1 MAIKK
6 KVTFTKL
13 FNSKANVDKAIAMLN
28 AGYTYYKVAKY
39 FNCDKSSVIA
49 LRKRKEKE
57 GVFLKKK
64 RTFTLTI
71 DLSDKPI
78 FYPPRDEVINEGK
91 SYSEYLETYIKE
103 RDKLHAKLM
112 KNAKKTIAQVRKQRI
127 KDGTDDDDIWN
138 F

>member
-13 FNSKANVDKAIAMLN
+13 FNSKVNVDKAISMIN
-28 AGYTYYKVAKY
+28 DGYSNYRIAKY
-39 FNCDKSSVIA
+39 FNCDKSSIIA
-49 LRKRKEKE
+49 FRRRKEKE
-57 GVFLKKK
+57 GIKFKKK
-64 RTFTLTI
+64 RVFTLTI
-71 DLSDKPI
+71 DLSARPI
-78 FYPPRDEVINEGK
+78 FYPPRDEIINEGK
-91 SYSEYLETYIKE
+91 SYAEYLSSYIKK

-112 KNAKKTIAQVRKQRI
+112 KKAKVTIDQVRKKRI